1 MVLEDE
7 IAVVLCLRTGIL
19 CSSSN
24 LIKKMHRMK
33 SWDRFV
39 LGCASLKSLPQE
51 WSSLTSFPQREVYV
65 LCAQFTEYRVR

>member
-1 MVLEDE
+1 
-7 IAVVLCLRTGIL
+7 
-19 CSSSN
+19 
-24 LIKKMHRMK
+24 MK